1 MKAIFLCQQTD
12 KIWKIYNDETIAAI
26 KGIVDIEKR
35 IYSKE
40 DLLTSPESFND
51 VEIVFSTWGMPEMS
65 EEEIKRCLPSL
76 KCVFYAAGS
85 VQAFARPFLACGV
98 KVFSAWA
105 ANAIPVVEYTL
116 AQIIL
121 ANKGFFAHSR
131 EMKKGN
137 REAGKIMK
145 AAYPG
150 NYGENVG
157 IIGVGMIGSQVAER
171 LKSYKLNVLAFDP
184 FLSDE
189 RAEKL
194 GIKKASLDEIFS
206 TCRIITNHMANND
219 QTKGMLDY
227 KYYSKMLPYSTF
239 INTGRGAQVVE
250 ADLVRVLEERP
261 DVTAILDVTFPEPP
275 AEGHAFYSLPNCFL
289 TPHIAGSLVNE
300 THRMAEYIIEEYGRF
315 ISGKPCLYEVSEKM
329 LETMA

>member
-1 MKAIFLCQQTD
+1 M
-12 KIWKIYNDETIAAI
+12 
-26 KGIVDIEKR
+26 
-35 IYSKE
+35 
-40 DLLTSPESFND
+40 
-51 VEIVFSTWGMPEMS
+51 
-65 EEEIKRCLPSL
+65 
-76 KCVFYAAGS
+76 
-85 VQAFARPFLACGV
+85 
-98 KVFSAWA
+98 
-105 ANAIPVVEYTL
+105 
-116 AQIIL
+116 
-121 ANKGFFAHSR
+121 
-131 EMKKGN
+131 
-137 REAGKIMK
+137 
-145 AAYPG
+145 
-150 NYGENVG
+150 
-157 IIGVGMIGSQVAER
+157 AER

-189 RAEKL
+189 RAVKL

-206 TCRIITNHMANND
+206 TCRVITNHMANND

-227 KYYSKMLPYSTF
+227 KYFSKMLPYSTF